1 MSIPSDVG
9 VGNTE
14 VRIRQDCPP
23 LEDQTDLEKGRK
35 KCHSLEVSVGPTDN
49 QGVYSENFPADE
61 IDIPNVSLNA
71 PNDEVV
77 VPMENFSGGVRFE
90 GISDRCA

>member
-1 MSIPSDVG
+1 M
-9 VGNTE
+9 
-14 VRIRQDCPP
+14 
-23 LEDQTDLEKGRK
+23 
-35 KCHSLEVSVGPTDN
+35 GPTDN

-77 VPMENFSGGVRFE
+77 VPMENFSGGVRFD